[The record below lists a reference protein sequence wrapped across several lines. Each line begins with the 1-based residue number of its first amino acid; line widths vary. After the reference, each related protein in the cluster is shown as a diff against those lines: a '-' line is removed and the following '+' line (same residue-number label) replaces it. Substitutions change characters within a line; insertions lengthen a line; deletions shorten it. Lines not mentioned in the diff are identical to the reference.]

1 MIVYAES
8 SAVLR
13 WLFNEG
19 GGAAILD
26 QLRDAEKV
34 VCSRLTL
41 IESRRSIHRAVITKC
56 IRETEA
62 ADLRAALSQA
72 AARWAL
78 LEISPE
84 VAARAE
90 QSFPAEPVRTLDAL
104 HLASALLLREALPT
118 LALLSTDDRVRE
130 NATLLGFDILPDGS

>member
-13 WLFNEG
+13 WLFNEA
-19 GGAAILD
+19 GGAEILD

-41 IESRRSIHRAVITKC
+41 IESRRAILRAVTTKC

-62 ADLRAALSQA
+62 AELRAALSQA

-90 QSFPAEPVRTLDAL
+90 QSFPAEPVRTLDAF
-104 HLASALLLREALPT
+104 HLASALLLREALPA
-118 LALLSTDDRVRE
+118 LALASTDDRVRE
-130 NATLLGFDILPDGS
+130 NATLLGFEILPDSS